1 MSVPTLVIVVNCG
14 EKEFQMGQVYEIGK
28 ASLHIEQ
35 KGRFEVSTAILW
47 FRAMEQIPEAQNC
60 LGIAFLDGIDVNRD
74 LAAAYFW
81 FKSACNL
88 GCLNAMS
95 NLAYMYIEGL
105 YVARNCSF
113 ARFLVEEAAARGCP
127 HAENNL
133 GVIIGFGLTEEA
145 DETLAKV
152 SFAIAAKRGVAAAQ
166 KNLELI
172 A

>member
-1 MSVPTLVIVVNCG
+1 
-14 EKEFQMGQVYEIGK
+14 MGQVHEIGK
-28 ASLHIEQ
+28 QNPKTVQEI
-35 KGRFEVSTAILW
+35 RFDVPTGMLW
-47 FRAMEQIPEAQNC
+47 LQALERDPEAQNC
-60 LGIAFLDGIDVNRD
+60 LGGAFLVGVDVAQN

-105 YVARNCSF
+105 YVERNYSI

-152 SFAIAAKRGVAAAQ
+152 SFAIAAKRGVVTAR
-166 KNLELI
+166 KNLENLLDRL
-172 A
+172 

>member
-1 MSVPTLVIVVNCG
+1 
-14 EKEFQMGQVYEIGK
+14 MGQVYEMGK
-28 ASLHIEQ
+28 QSPQTEQ
-35 KGRFEVSTAILW
+35 KIRFDVPTGILW
-47 FRAMEQIPEAQNC
+47 LRAMEQDPEAQNC
-60 LGIAFLDGIDVNRD
+60 LGTAFLEGVDVDRN

-105 YVARNCSF
+105 YVERNYSI

-152 SFAIAAKRGVAAAQ
+152 SFAIAAKRGVVTAR
-166 KNLELI
+166 KNLENLLDRL
-172 A
+172 